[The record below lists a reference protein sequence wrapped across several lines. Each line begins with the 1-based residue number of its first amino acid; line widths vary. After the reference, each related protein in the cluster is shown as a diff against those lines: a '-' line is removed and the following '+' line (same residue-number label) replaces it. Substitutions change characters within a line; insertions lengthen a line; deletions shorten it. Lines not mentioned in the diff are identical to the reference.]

1 MRIRNRARVTIQS
14 RITKYKRSIDCMV
27 IEKITQNLPS
37 DRINSVNIQIPNGIS
52 LADPQFNKPAKID
65 LLLGAKVFFDLLY
78 LPVK

>member
-1 MRIRNRARVTIQS
+1 
-14 RITKYKRSIDCMV
+14 MV